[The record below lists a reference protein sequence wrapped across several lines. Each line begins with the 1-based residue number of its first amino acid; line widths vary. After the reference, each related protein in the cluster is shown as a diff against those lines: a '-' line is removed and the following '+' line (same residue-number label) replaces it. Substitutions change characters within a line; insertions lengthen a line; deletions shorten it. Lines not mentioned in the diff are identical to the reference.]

1 MSAVL
6 EAITDLAQ
14 PEAAA
19 TEIAHLNARLAETR
33 TIPAA
38 IADEVRQITAAVEDT
53 QLRRWEAIDPYH
65 AVVVLHSAVSAQ
77 RALDRPGSPDARD
90 QLRVALE
97 SMRQSLA
104 AIAEREPVADERTP
118 KEIVASLAAWT
129 EVPQA
134 RLAELLGVSA
144 RQLQRW
150 LASAPGSQP
159 DGEDARRVRL
169 VAKLVNQL
177 RFVLTPAGTVAWF
190 GWPRHDLDGRTPLE
204 LLSDPAAEP
213 ALTTVAGTMRSTF
226 GV

>member
-6 EAITDLAQ
+6 DAITDLAE
-14 PEAAA
+14 PAAA
-19 TEIAHLNARLAETR
+19 AAALARLNDRLAGFR
-33 TIPAA
+33 TIPAE
-38 IADEVRQITAAVEDT
+38 IAGEVREITGAVEET

-65 AVVVLHSAVSAQ
+65 AVVVLHSAISAQ
-77 RALDRPGSPDARD
+77 RALERPDSPAARD

-97 SMRQSLA
+97 SIRQSLT
-104 AIAEREPVADERTP
+104 AIAEREPVSDERTP
-118 KEIVASLAAWT
+118 KEIVGSLAAWT

-150 LASAPGSQP
+150 LSTVESSHPE
-159 DGEDARRVRL
+159 GEDARRVRL

-190 GWPRHDLDGRTPLE
+190 GWPRHDLGGRTPLE
-204 LLSDPAAEP
+204 LLADPAAEP
-213 ALTTVAGTMRSTF
+213 TLAMVAGTMRSTF
-226 GV
+226 AA